1 MGYMRLQ
8 EIYMNRCIELARQ
21 ALGSVAPNP
30 MVGAVVVYKKNI
42 IGEGFHRGFGCV
54 HAEAAAIESVRDKT
68 LLKKSELYV
77 NLEPCSHQGKTPA
90 CTGLILNYKIPK
102 VFIGTPDPNPLVA
115 GKGIHVLKNNGV
127 DITAGISE
135 HSCIELNKRFFMHHI
150 YNRPFVILK
159 WAQTADG
166 FIDVIRKSGQS
177 VGPNWISNEFSRI
190 LVHKWR
196 SEEQAIM
203 AGTNT
208 VKLDD
213 PMLNTREWHGNNP
226 LRIILDRNL
235 DLTKNYK
242 IFKSGIK
249 TLIINEKSSHQE
261 KNFEYIR
268 LEFNDKLLQKIMHEL
283 FKRNIQSVIIEGG
296 KMLIESFINANLWDE
311 ARIFTGNKEFMRG
324 ICAPLIQSKV
334 NFTETIQDDQLTI
347 YRNDNDSIPSITR
360 YLKNIKI
367 N

>member
-1 MGYMRLQ
+1 
-8 EIYMNRCIELARQ
+8 MNRCIELARQ

-30 MVGAVVVYKKNI
+30 MVGAVLLYNNNI

-54 HAEAAAIESVRDKT
+54 HAEAAAIESVRDKS
-68 LLKKSELYV
+68 LLEKSELYV

-115 GKGIHVLKNNGV
+115 GKGIQVLRNNGV

-135 HSCIELNKRFFMHHI
+135 HSCIELNKRFFIHHI
-150 YNRPFVILK
+150 HNRPFVILK
-159 WAQTADG
+159 WAQTTDG
-166 FIDVIRKSGQS
+166 FIDVIRKSGQP
-177 VGPNWISNEFSRI
+177 VGPNWISNEFSRV

-203 AGTNT
+203 TGTNT
-208 VKLDD
+208 VKYDD

-235 DLTKNYK
+235 DLKKDYK
-242 IFKSGIK
+242 IFKSEIK
-249 TLIINEKSSHQE
+249 TLIFNEKKSYQE

-268 LEFNDKLLQKIMHEL
+268 LEFNEKLLHEIMHVL
-283 FKRNIQSVIIEGG
+283 FIRDIQSVIVEGG

-311 ARIFTGNKEFMRG
+311 ARIFTGMKEFRQG
-324 ICAPLIQSKV
+324 IRAPVIQSTV
-334 NFTETIQDDQLTI
+334 DFTETIQDDQLTV
-347 YRNDNDSIPSITR
+347 YRNDNDYMPSITR
-360 YLKNIKI
+360 YLKKIKI
-367 N
+367 S